1 LNHKNFKIGSAKDY
15 SIDLD
20 RAYGGPN
27 LMFTVPQS
35 TNKIK
40 FDLKHMSKYPVTTT
54 LKGLLL
60 YQIVAYDDQNFLYVG
75 ASETK
80 LWIEKCTTNTNKV
93 LCSPFYDSKISNPP
107 TLLSAKQ
114 RNNGDVIVV
123 WVEDGQYG
131 DFTVL
136 TIRGGKVNPIRTIFG
151 DSWRYS
157 SITIA

>member
-1 LNHKNFKIGSAKDY
+1 MNHKNFKIGSAKDY

-80 LWIEKCTTNTNKV
+80 LWI
-93 LCSPFYDSKISNPP
+93 
-107 TLLSAKQ
+107 
-114 RNNGDVIVV
+114 
-123 WVEDGQYG
+123 
-131 DFTVL
+131 
-136 TIRGGKVNPIRTIFG
+136 
-151 DSWRYS
+151 
-157 SITIA
+157 